1 MTGARAA
8 PPERNAGHGSMAAPA
23 EGWRLQLS
31 TGEVLFRLLVLC
43 SFRSELPLIATRRN
57 AGA

>member
-23 EGWRLQLS
+23 EGRRFQLS
-31 TGEVLFRLLVLC
+31 TGEAFFRLLVLC
-43 SFRSELPLIATRRN
+43 SFRRDTPLIATRRN
-57 AGA
+57 AGT